1 MTMQFFTPVIAL
13 DGHAGAG
20 KSTVAGCLA
29 KKLGF
34 WHVNTGLFYRALTWK
49 VLHDQ
54 LDPRRQEEIEALAF
68 QIEIRVE
75 EDTAGTQ
82 HVWLN
87 QEEITSFMRTPE
99 INQQISLISSY
110 PGVREAITQQLRQIR
125 HPRGIIMDGRDIGT
139 VVFPNA
145 QLKIFLTASVE
156 ERALRQY
163 RDAQTQG
170 QVIALDELKQAIIK
184 RDRMDSEREVAPL
197 KQATDAICVDST
209 GMTAAEVIS
218 QILKLWEACQLSPM
232 KQSESV

>member
-1 MTMQFFTPVIAL
+1 MTMQSFTPVIAL

-54 LDPRRQEEIEALAF
+54 LDPRQQGEIESLAF

-75 EDTAGTQ
+75 EDLAGTQ

-87 QEEITSFMRTPE
+87 HEEITPFMRTPE

-110 PGVREAITQQLRQIR
+110 PGVREAITQQLRQIWK
-125 HPRGIIMDGRDIGT
+125 DQGRY
-139 VVFPNA
+139 
-145 QLKIFLTASVE
+145 QLE
-156 ERALRQY
+156 
-163 RDAQTQG
+163 
-170 QVIALDELKQAIIK
+170 
-184 RDRMDSEREVAPL
+184 
-197 KQATDAICVDST
+197 
-209 GMTAAEVIS
+209 
-218 QILKLWEACQLSPM
+218 
-232 KQSESV
+232 